1 MIRIGN
7 PHYLASTSGRCRRAE
22 YETPTSNYADLT
34 SIAKQVKDT
43 DGTLNLAKLGTFL
56 ATKPKELEK
65 YCDY

>member
-7 PHYLASTSGRCRRAE
+7 SHYLASTSGRCRRAE

-43 DGTLNLAKLGTFL
+43 DGTLNLAKLST
-56 ATKPKELEK
+56 
-65 YCDY
+65 